1 MAPAD
6 SFPIANP
13 TPITGATS
21 KASTNRR
28 LVDCAIDE
36 PKAGKMAM
44 GSHVVALGY
53 ATAVLL
59 LGWFPWNALLILFL
73 FLCSSLRSGSFS

>member
-1 MAPAD
+1 MAQAD
-6 SFPIANP
+6 SIANP
-13 TPITGATS
+13 TPITGTTS

-44 GSHVVALGY
+44 GHVVVLGY

-59 LGWFPWNALLILFL
+59 LGRFPWNALLILLL
-73 FLCSSLRSGSFS
+73 FLCRSARSGGSL

>member
-1 MAPAD
+1 MAQAD
-6 SFPIANP
+6 SVRIANP
-13 TPITGATS
+13 TPITDATS

-28 LVDCAIDE
+28 LVDCAFDE

-44 GSHVVALGY
+44 GSHVVVLGY

-59 LGWFPWNALLILFL
+59 LGWYPWNALLILL
-73 FLCSSLRSGSFS
+73 LILCRSSRSGGFV